1 MDNKNGN
8 PGDRDHERVAYGVEE
23 LIERLRDEGVAK
35 GREEAERI
43 VADAESR
50 ARWLVSQAQD
60 EASELVNR
68 ARTEAKS
75 LTRSAEDALQVAAR
89 DMLLSLRERLSHRFA
104 GEVRRLI
111 AVEMQETDTLRR
123 LILAV
128 AARQGEQLGDEQDI
142 ELLLPRQVLDVEELD
157 PGDMAEGELTHFVL
171 QMTDGMLREGISIKV
186 ADTDQEGIIAKLV
199 DDEIEVEVTAD
210 AVAAMLLE
218 HLQPRFRA
226 LLEGIIRG

>member
-1 MDNKNGN
+1 MNGRN
-8 PGDRDHERVAYGVEE
+8 GTKRDREAVAYGVEE
-23 LIERLRDEGVAK
+23 LIDRLRDEGVSR

-60 EASELVNR
+60 EATELVDKAR
-68 ARTEAKS
+68 ADAKA

-104 GEVRRLI
+104 GEVRRL
-111 AVEMQETDTLRR
+111 VRDQMREPDMLRR

-128 AARQGEQLGDEQDI
+128 AARQGELLGEDKDV
-142 ELLLPRQVLDVEELD
+142 ELLLPREVLDVAEMGNDPAEL
-157 PGDMAEGELTHFVL
+157 AEGELTAVVL
-171 QMTDGMLREGISIKV
+171 GLTDDMLRDGIALKVSEG
-186 ADTDQEGIIAKLV
+186 AHEGTRARLV

-210 AVAAMLLE
+210 AVASLLLE

>member
-1 MDNKNGN
+1 MNGKNGTKR
-8 PGDRDHERVAYGVEE
+8 DREAVAYGVEE
-23 LIERLRDEGVAK
+23 LIDRLRDEGVSR

-60 EASELVNR
+60 ESTELVDKAR
-68 ARTEAKS
+68 AEAKA

-104 GEVRRLI
+104 GEVRRL
-111 AVEMQETDTLRR
+111 VRDQMREPDMLRR

-128 AARQGEQLGDEQDI
+128 AARQGELLGEDKDVK
-142 ELLLPRQVLDVEELD
+142 LLLPREVLEVGEMSND
-157 PGDMAEGELTHFVL
+157 PGELAEGELTAVVL
-171 QMTDGMLREGISIKV
+171 GLTDDMLRDGIALKV
-186 ADTDQEGIIAKLV
+186 AEGDQEGIRARLV

-210 AVAAMLLE
+210 AVASLLLE

>member
-1 MDNKNGN
+1 MNGRN
-8 PGDRDHERVAYGVEE
+8 GTKRDREAVAYGVEE
-23 LIERLRDEGVAK
+23 LIDRLRDEGVSR

-60 EASELVNR
+60 EATELVDKAR
-68 ARTEAKS
+68 ADAKA

-104 GEVRRLI
+104 GEVRRL
-111 AVEMQETDTLRR
+111 VRDQMQEPDMLRR

-128 AARQGEQLGDEQDI
+128 AARQGELLGEDKDV
-142 ELLLPRQVLDVEELD
+142 ELLLPREVLDVAEMGNDPAEL
-157 PGDMAEGELTHFVL
+157 AEGELTAVVL
-171 QMTDGMLREGISIKV
+171 GLTDDMLRDGVALKVSEGDHEGIR
-186 ADTDQEGIIAKLV
+186 ARLV

-210 AVAAMLLE
+210 AVASLLLE

>member
-1 MDNKNGN
+1 MNGKNGTKR
-8 PGDRDHERVAYGVEE
+8 DREAVAYGVEE
-23 LIERLRDEGVAK
+23 LIDRLRDEGVSR

-60 EASELVNR
+60 ESTELVDKAR
-68 ARTEAKS
+68 AEAKA

-104 GEVRRLI
+104 GEVRRL
-111 AVEMQETDTLRR
+111 VRDQMREPDMLRR

-128 AARQGEQLGDEQDI
+128 AARQGELLGEDKDV
-142 ELLLPRQVLDVEELD
+142 ELLLPREVLEVGEMSND
-157 PGDMAEGELTHFVL
+157 PGELAEGELTAVVL
-171 QMTDGMLREGISIKV
+171 GLTDDMLRDGIALKV
-186 ADTDQEGIIAKLV
+186 AEGDQEGIRARLV

-210 AVAAMLLE
+210 AVASLLLE